1 MPEFHFFFVF
11 FGGGEA
17 EKTQTARESDFLQIK
32 SEQK

>member
-1 MPEFHFFFVF
+1 MPEFHFFW
-11 FGGGEA
+11 GGGEA